1 MVAGSL
7 SAASSDSK
15 KEAPVCRLDTGFH
28 LDFLQPEQTR
38 WTWQPKR
45 PKVFAPAWGRSKS
58 RRLQPVV
65 TTLFNIHTREAVPV
79 FTGTL
84 PPAQVLEDIFRCRGF
99 NDRHPV
105 DSRLVKTVIA
115 AAVRFNA
122 PRVEI
127 ISAYRAP
134 KFNDSLLKKG
144 RRVAL
149 NSHHTKGE
157 AIDFALSTAR
167 AKQVGAYVW
176 KHFDGGVGIYAADD
190 FVHIDVGPK
199 RRWTMD

>member
-1 MVAGSL
+1 VVTGSW

-15 KEAPVCRLDTGFH
+15 KNAPVCRFDDAFQ
-28 LDFLQPEQTR
+28 LDFLRPEQTS
-38 WTWQPKR
+38 WTRQPKR
-45 PKVFAPAWGRSKS
+45 PKVFAPAWHGSKS
-58 RRLQPVV
+58 RRLHPVV
-65 TTLFNIHTREAVPV
+65 TTLFSIHTREAVPV
-79 FTGTL
+79 FEETL
-84 PPAQVLEDIFRCRGF
+84 PPEHILEELFRCRGF
-99 NDRHPV
+99 NTRHPM
-105 DSRLVKTVIA
+105 DSRLVKTILA

-157 AIDFALSTAR
+157 AIDFALSTAH
-167 AKQVGAYVW
+167 AKQVGAYLW
-176 KHFDGGVGIYAADD
+176 KHFDGGVGIYTVDD

-199 RRWTMD
+199 RRWLMD